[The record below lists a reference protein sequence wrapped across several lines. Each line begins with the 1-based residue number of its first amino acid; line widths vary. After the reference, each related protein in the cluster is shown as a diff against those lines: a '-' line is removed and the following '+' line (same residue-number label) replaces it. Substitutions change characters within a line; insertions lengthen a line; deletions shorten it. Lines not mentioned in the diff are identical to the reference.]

1 MMLKD
6 DKRKM
11 ATIIVSKMK
20 DGQESYRPKLTEA
33 GAENSHEDEMYMIAD
48 DVLRSIQDGDVR
60 TFKRSLEAF
69 IECCM
74 GEDKKS
80 ESMHEDDSS
89 EY

>member
-1 MMLKD
+1 MKD

-20 DGQESYRPKLTEA
+20 NGEDQYRPKLTEA

-69 IECCM
+69 IHACM
-74 GEDKKS
+74 DKDDKS
-80 ESMHEDDSS
+80 ESSEYESESS